1 MAENR
6 WEEIA
11 ANFISQSRQEKQ
23 IKENCLSKYRLSAS
37 IRPSSTVRSYFLPKL
52 SKTNFFVE
60 QYQSRSSG
68 QGQVG

>member
-23 IKENCLSKYRLSAS
+23 IKENCLSKY
-37 IRPSSTVRSYFLPKL
+37 
-52 SKTNFFVE
+52 
-60 QYQSRSSG
+60 
-68 QGQVG
+68 